1 MKAKAIDGAEDL
13 LEPTP
18 RKHGLA
24 SGKLSGGRRRARIDD
39 LFYPTSTTYWAAE
52 LFRLLGRQATA
63 EELVVAEHLIT
74 CVVVSARYGEAS
86 GAYQRPWDVL
96 ARIDQIRADAADLQR
111 RARRLPR
118 LGNSKP

>member
-1 MKAKAIDGAEDL
+1 MKSKVIDGAEDL
-13 LEPTP
+13 LAPTT
-18 RKHGLA
+18 RKRGLA
-24 SGKLSGGRRRARIDD
+24 SGKLSGGRRRSRIDD

-63 EELVVAEHLIT
+63 EELVVAEHLIS

-86 GAYQRPWDVL
+86 KSYQRPWDIL
-96 ARIDQIRADAADLQR
+96 ARIEQMRADAADLR
-111 RARRLPR
+111 RKARRLPR